1 MVSLAGT
8 MTQRPE
14 VAARERIGRCW
25 ALIKAGRCLE
35 ARALLSGLA
44 EDTPRLPAARRMLA
58 SGLQGQGDL
67 DSAEAEMR
75 AAIRL
80 DRSDPALL
88 TGLGEILFA
97 KGAWNE
103 AERTLRGALALN
115 RFFAGATVTLTRL
128 LLAMG
133 RPAEAL
139 QVTTP
144 LALRP
149 DAPAAV
155 LEAQVCALRALGKPE
170 DALVV
175 AARARRVAGAESR
188 L

>member
-1 MVSLAGT
+1 MSLPGA
-8 MTQRPE
+8 MASSPE
-14 VAARERIGRCW
+14 AVAREGIGRCW
-25 ALIKAGRCLE
+25 ALIRAGRCLE
-35 ARALLSGLA
+35 ARSLLSSLA
-44 EDTPRLPAARRMLA
+44 EDTPRLPGARRMLA
-58 SGLQGQGDL
+58 PSLQGQGDL
-67 DSAEAEMR
+67 DGAEEQIR
-75 AAIRL
+75 AAILL

-88 TGLGEILFA
+88 ARLGEILFA
-97 KGAWNE
+97 KGAWSE

-115 RFFAGATVTLTRL
+115 RFFVAATVTLTRL

-155 LEAQVCALRALGKPE
+155 LEAQVAALRAMGKPE

-175 AARARRVAGAESR
+175 AARARRVACAEAR
-188 L
+188 P